1 MQRILLVC
9 NQDDLI
15 KLIELYTQ
23 RLHNEIEV
31 ITIVRDIKT
40 ANDILAH
47 NSFNKIT
54 KIILDVHLPDEDPT
68 VFAEEIEHYF
78 PQLKIIGLT
87 TSPKF
92 LQEHSKA
99 FKEVYLS
106 PYTKD
111 IYLKIL
117 S

>member
-9 NQDDLI
+9 NQEDLI
-15 KLIELYTQ
+15 KLIELYTEK
-23 RLHNEIEV
+23 LKKEIEV

-54 KIILDVHLPDEDPT
+54 KLILDIHLPDQDST
-68 VFAEEIEHYF
+68 AFAEEVEHYF

-92 LQEHSKA
+92 REEHSKA